1 MKTSEKLNF
10 IMNITKTSNSSLS
23 KRISLDAS
31 HISRLRR
38 GERRLVANAEYLKK
52 MMLYFAKQCVE
63 DYQKNALSEALG
75 ETPTLFD
82 DLDMA
87 AEHLCIWVL
96 SDDKTESASVAGFL
110 DELNNSKLA
119 GLNNY
124 VKMNTSDETLKTE
137 SNTSLYYGV
146 EGKRE
151 AVIRFLSIVLD
162 KDKPGDLLLY
172 SDESMDWI
180 TQNKAFQV
188 LWMNLMLRVI
198 SKGNHI
204 KIIHNVNRNLNEM
217 LEALSKWIPLY
228 MTGAIEPYYYP
239 KKRDGVCRRTM
250 FIALGKAALSA
261 NSYDNMTGNAMNIL
275 YQEKEAID
283 AVADEFNHY
292 VSLCRPLMRVYT
304 DISSDDYINT
314 LAEFEKETENTI
326 LKTEGLSLLTMP
338 ENVVRSMIERSA
350 IQDKDRLMGI
360 FTSRREI
367 FLQGIQ
373 KNEFNEIIKIDNVK
387 SIMNGLAE
395 IGHMGMKE
403 LFGLKYTVEEYI
415 DHLKNIVVLLK
426 SYENYNI
433 TFSKENNNDEHRLYV
448 KEDLGVI
455 VDKTTKPHVA
465 FAINEGNMTASFWDY
480 LNDILKANMI
490 DKKSAI
496 KRIEARVNE
505 LSSKAATKG

>member
-1 MKTSEKLNF
+1 MKSGEKLNF
-10 IMNITKTSNSSLS
+10 IMNISKTSNSSLS

-82 DLDMA
+82 NLDKA

-96 SDDKTESASVAGFL
+96 SDDKTEAASVAGFL
-110 DELNNSKLA
+110 DGLNNTKLA

-151 AVIRFLSIVLD
+151 AVIRFLSIVLE
-162 KDKPGDLLLY
+162 KDKPGELLLY

-188 LWMNLMLRVI
+188 VWMNLMLRVI

-239 KKRDGVCRRTM
+239 KKRDGVCKRTM
-250 FIALGKAALSA
+250 FIAPGKAALSA
-261 NSYDNMTGNAMNIL
+261 NSFENMNEKVLNVL
-275 YQEKEAID
+275 YQDKEAVNS
-283 AVADEFNHY
+283 VADEFNHY
-292 VSLCRPLMRVYT
+292 LSLCKPLMRIYT
-304 DISSDDYINT
+304 DISSDEYIKT
-314 LAEFEKETENTI
+314 LAEFEKEIENTV

-338 ENVVRSMIERSA
+338 ENVARSIIARSA
-350 IQDKDRLMGI
+350 DQDKDRLMGL
-360 FTSRREI
+360 FESRRES
-367 FLQGIQ
+367 FLKGIE
-373 KNEFNEIIKIDNVK
+373 KKKFNEIIKIDNVSAIK
-387 SIMNGLAE
+387 KGSVG
-395 IGHMGMKE
+395 IGCTGIKE
-403 LFGLKYTVEEYI
+403 LLGLKYTPEEYSN
-415 DHLKNIVVLLK
+415 HLSNIVDLLK
-426 SYENYNI
+426 KYENYNI
-433 TFSKENNNDEHRLYV
+433 EFNKDNKNYEYRLYI

-455 VDKTTKPHVA
+455 VDKITEPHVA

-480 LNDILKANMI
+480 LNDILKEKKT
-490 DKKSAI
+490 DKASAI
-496 KRIEARVNE
+496 KQIEDIINE
-505 LSSKAATKG
+505 LRSKDV